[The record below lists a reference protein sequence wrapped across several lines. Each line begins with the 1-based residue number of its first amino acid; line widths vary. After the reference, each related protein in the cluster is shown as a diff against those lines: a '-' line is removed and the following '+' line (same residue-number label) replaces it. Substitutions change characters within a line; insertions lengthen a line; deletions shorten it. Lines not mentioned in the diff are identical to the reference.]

1 MAPQTLRL
9 DDDDRYLRLSD
20 LVRYSTLSI
29 RTLRRYMHDAIDP
42 LPVHRIGG
50 CLLVKRSEFDA
61 WLRRREQRDAD
72 RGPAPATGFARAQL
86 LERVARA
93 VKATRG

>member
-1 MAPQTLRL
+1 MPPIGRL
-9 DDDDRYLRLSD
+9 DDDGDRYLRLSD

-29 RTLRRYMHDAIDP
+29 RTLRRYMHDARDP

-50 CLLVKRSEFDA
+50 CLLVKRSEFDG
-61 WLRRREQRDAD
+61 WLRRREQPTAD
-72 RGPAPATGFARAQL
+72 RGPAPAPGLARAQL